1 MWSAIWLMGFY
12 EFRPFK
18 TEYITII
25 HNIQMRLFSCT
36 ATEDKSM
43 YGLLVSIYNCLTKS
57 LYVVDLK
64 FISISY
70 YLQSYQN
77 FADVWSIRIEQIIE
91 QFLSQFLFLFTSC
104 NLTLSQ
110 ISELEKVNNLNPF
123 SLKWTYLDCHGRSLQ
138 NA

>member
-1 MWSAIWLMGFY
+1 MGFY

-57 LYVVDLK
+57 LYVDALK
-64 FISISY
+64 LISISY
-70 YLQSYQN
+70 NLQSCQN
-77 FADVWSIRIEQIIE
+77 FINSLARALEVTEDKRMYSLLVSI
-91 QFLSQFLFLFTSC
+91 
-104 NLTLSQ
+104 
-110 ISELEKVNNLNPF
+110 
-123 SLKWTYLDCHGRSLQ
+123 
-138 NA
+138 